1 MPFGL
6 SAGAI
11 AAIGAGVSA
20 AGAVGGSL
28 IQANAAKSAAS
39 KANATQQAGLEQ
51 ARADIG
57 PWSATGGQA
66 NTASAD
72 LLGLNGPDAA
82 TAAMG
87 NFQTSP
93 GYQFSLD
100 QGLRAV
106 DAGAAAK
113 GMLRSGAALKAEQT
127 FGSGLADQDFT
138 NYYNRLFDLSKL
150 GENAAGG
157 TAQASTNAATGQA
170 QTDLSLGSA
179 QTSIYG
185 NVAQGIGNAA
195 NSYANNSLYQN
206 RLMGGY
212 TGPGTTYAS
221 LDPSGTSIAPTR
233 PYQPDS
239 YYLPGGAGY

>member
-1 MPFGL
+1 M
-6 SAGAI
+6 GAAAAAAAVTGA
-11 AAIGAGVSA
+11 AAI
-20 AGAVGGSL
+20 GGSL
-28 IQANAAKSAAS
+28 IQSSAAKSAAS
-39 KANATQQAGLEQ
+39 KANAAQQAGLDQ

-72 LLGLNGPDAA
+72 LLGVNGPDAA

-87 NFQTSP
+87 NFQASP

-106 DAGAAAK
+106 DAGAAAG
-113 GMLRSGAALKAEQT
+113 GMLRSGATLKAEQT
-127 FGSGLADQDFT
+127 FGSGLANQEFSD
-138 NYYNRLFDLSKL
+138 YYNRLFNLSKL
-150 GENAAGG
+150 GESAATG
-157 TAQASTNAATGQA
+157 TAQASTNAATDQA

-185 NVAQGIGNAA
+185 NVAKGIGNAA
-195 NSYANNSLYQN
+195 NSYENNSLYQSRTN
-206 RLMGGY
+206 ALMGGY

-221 LDPSGTSIAPTR
+221 LDPKGTSIAPNTWSS
-233 PYQPDS
+233 QPDS

>member
-28 IQANAAKSAAS
+28 IQANAAGKAAD
-39 KANATQQAGLEQ
+39 KANTAQQAGLG
-51 ARADIG
+51 AATANLA
-57 PWSATGGQA
+57 PWVATGGGA
-66 NTASAD
+66 NTAVANLSGA
-72 LLGLNGPDAA
+72 NGPDAYT
-82 TAAMG
+82 TALG
-87 NFQTSP
+87 DFRSSP
-93 GYQFSLD
+93 GYQWQLD

-113 GMLRSGAALKAEQT
+113 GTLRSGATLKAEQT

-150 GENAAGG
+150 GETAATG
-157 TAQASTNAATGQA
+157 TAAADTSTATGQA

-185 NVAQGIGNAA
+185 NAAQGIGNAV
-195 NSYANNSLYQN
+195 NNYANNSLYQSRTN
-206 RLMGGY
+206 ALMPVY
-212 TGPGTTYAS
+212 TDTTS
-221 LDPSGTSIAPTR
+221 TF
-233 PYQPDS
+233 
-239 YYLPGGAGY
+239 

>member
-28 IQANAAKSAAS
+28 IQANAAKSAAG
-39 KANATQQAGLEQ
+39 KANSAQQAGLEQ
-51 ARADIG
+51 SRADLA
-57 PWSATGGQA
+57 PWTGTGGSA
-66 NTASAD
+66 NTAASD
-72 LLGLNGPDAA
+72 ILGLNGPDAA
-82 TAAMG
+82 STARA

-106 DAGAAAK
+106 DAGAAAS
-113 GMLRSGAALKAEQT
+113 GMLRSGATLKAEQT
-127 FGSGLADQDFT
+127 FGTGLADKEFT
-138 NYYNRLFDLSKL
+138 DYYNRLFDMSKL

-157 TAQASTNAATGQA
+157 SAQATTNAATGQA

-185 NVAQGIGNAA
+185 NAAQGIGNAV
-195 NSYANNSLYQN
+195 NNYANQSLYQSRTN
-206 RLMGGY
+206 ALAPGGGIY
-212 TGPGTTYAS
+212 TGPTNAVNPQY
-221 LDPSGTSIAPTR
+221 DPYGYYKTS
-233 PYQPDS
+233 
-239 YYLPGGAGY
+239 

>member
-1 MPFGL
+1 MPSISL
-6 SAGAI
+6 PTAAVI
-11 AAIGAGVSA
+11 AAGVTA
-20 AGAVGGSL
+20 AGSV
-28 IQANAAKSAAS
+28 AASTLQSSAAS
-39 KANATQQAGLEQ
+39 KAAGKANATQQAGLDQ

-72 LLGLNGPDAA
+72 ILGLNGPDAA

-113 GMLRSGAALKAEQT
+113 GMLRSGATLKAEQT
-127 FGSGLADQDFT
+127 FGTGLADQEFT

-170 QTDLSLGSA
+170 QTDLSLGGA

-195 NSYANNSLYQN
+195 NNYANNSLYADRTN
-206 RLMGGY
+206 ALMGGY
-212 TGPGTTYAS
+212 NGNPGT
-221 LDPSGTSIAPTR
+221 LTSYPNPAGGL
-233 PYQPDS
+233 PYYSSSNPN
-239 YYLPGGAGY
+239 ANW